1 MKDTITIILFG
12 ETNSGKTNLGR
23 RYAYNEYR
31 EDTPIT
37 LTIDWCNCNYNFSG
51 KKIKIKLWD
60 TPGQN
65 RFRAITKSYIRSYIR
80 GSDIIILVYSVD
92 NRASFEKIITFWL
105 PEIKEECEEN
115 GDGK

>member
-12 ETNSGKTNLGR
+12 ETNSGKTNLNR

-37 LTIDWCNCNYNFSG
+37 LTIDWCNCNFNFSG

-60 TPGQN
+60 TPGRD
-65 RFRAITKSYIRSYIR
+65 RFRAVTKSYIR

-92 NRASFEKIITFWL
+92 NRSSFEKIRTFLL
-105 PEIKEECEEN
+105 PEVKEECEEN